1 MRRFKEFLGKAKERL
16 SRKVPRDQVP
26 FFCVVAFLA
35 ALLASMVLGSL
46 LSALCGWAVDGMG
59 GGYTW

>member
-1 MRRFKEFLGKAKERL
+1 MRRLKETLKEAKERL

-35 ALLASMVLGSL
+35 ALVVSMVLGSL
-46 LSALCGWAVDGMG
+46 ISAVCGWAVDGMG

>member
-1 MRRFKEFLGKAKERL
+1 MRRFKDLVGTAKERL

-26 FFCVVAFLA
+26 FFCAAAFLA

-46 LSALCGWAVDGMG
+46 ISALCGWAVGGMG